1 MKTNAYPLAVTVLV
15 MISFCISSCQKKE
28 DSAKNEMQK
37 YVTIGDSA
45 DAHAKLLMDYE
56 QALTSGDYA
65 KVRSLV
71 APGFKN
77 YGPSAS
83 DSVTVDSLV
92 TRWEGTHKNY
102 SGLKILDATPLAF
115 TSSNDK
121 TKGDWVAVWGRY
133 SATYK
138 ATGKTVDFPFHL
150 IGKVENG
157 KLRLTG
163 DYWDKAQFIGPM
175 GNKVVKAN

>member
-1 MKTNAYPLAVTVLV
+1 MKTNTQLLAFAILLGSVL
-15 MISFCISSCQKKE
+15 CLASCQKKE

-45 DAHAKLLMDYE
+45 DANAKLLMDYE
-56 QALTSGDYA
+56 QALTTGDYA
-65 KVRSLV
+65 KVRTLV
-71 APGFKN
+71 GPGFKN

-83 DSVTVDSLV
+83 DSVNVDSLV
-92 TRWEGTHKNY
+92 IRWEGTHNAY
-102 SGLKILDATPLAF
+102 SGLKIVDASPLAF
-115 TSSNDK
+115 TSSNPK
-121 TKGDWVAVWGRY
+121 TKGDWVAIWGRY

-138 ATGKTVDFPFHL
+138 ATGKTIDFPFHL

-163 DYWDKAQFIGPM
+163 DYWDKSQFIGPM
-175 GNKVVKAN
+175 GNKIVKAN

>member
-1 MKTNAYPLAVTVLV
+1 MRTTTQLPAFAILLVSVLCLA
-15 MISFCISSCQKKE
+15 SCQKKE
-28 DSAKNEMQK
+28 DRTKNEMQK
-37 YVTIGDSA
+37 YVTISDSA
-45 DAHAKLLMDYE
+45 DANARLLMDYE
-56 QALTSGDYA
+56 QALTTGDYA

-71 APGFKN
+71 GPGFKN

-83 DSVTVDSLV
+83 DSVTIDSLV
-92 TRWEGTHKNY
+92 SHWEGRHKAY
-102 SGLKILDATPLAF
+102 SGLKIVEANPLAF

-121 TKGDWVAVWGRY
+121 TKGDWVAMWGRY

-138 ATGKTVDFPFHL
+138 ATGKTINFPFHL

-163 DYWDKAQFIGPM
+163 DYWDKSQFIGPM
-175 GNKVVKAN
+175 GNMVVKAK